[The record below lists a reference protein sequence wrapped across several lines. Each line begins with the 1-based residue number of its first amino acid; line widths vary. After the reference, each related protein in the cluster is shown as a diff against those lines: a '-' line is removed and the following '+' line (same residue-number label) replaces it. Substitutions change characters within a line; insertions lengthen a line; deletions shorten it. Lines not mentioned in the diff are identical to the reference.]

1 MSSSLLCTACNKTFT
16 KPQYW
21 KQHMLLKHPGVQV
34 SDPTVQIQT
43 PSQTVPRSQTPAS
56 TPSTTP
62 PAPSSTV
69 PAGLPDSIYLA
80 SRVEL
85 PKTLNLTKAVPLQ
98 PVSTV
103 PPTEPQAPTST
114 SAESKGES
122 EGSKGVE
129 QQKKTVESTPE
140 TPQTPPAPSTVPS
153 PQVYIL
159 PVPETLLQ
167 SGHRD
172 QPRMVVVDESKGEE
186 REPVISTEGLKGGL
200 PAEVTTHQV
209 ELSTAAPKIA
219 LSHKTFLLYDYARGV
234 GFKGS
239 LADFIEQ
246 TIEDYFAERKIRVT
260 VSREA

>member
-1 MSSSLLCTACNKTFT
+1 MSSDKYICSCG
-16 KPQYW
+16 KPCGTW
-21 KQHMLLKHPGVQV
+21 LGWHSHMATEHKILVQKG
-34 SDPTVQIQT
+34 D
-43 PSQTVPRSQTPAS
+43 TPA
-56 TPSTTP
+56 TVKVTT
-62 PAPSSTV
+62 
-69 PAGLPDSIYLA
+69 
-80 SRVEL
+80 
-85 PKTLNLTKAVPLQ
+85 
-98 PVSTV
+98 
-103 PPTEPQAPTST
+103 PTST
-114 SAESKGES
+114 AAIRPAETGEPVTAQQS
-122 EGSKGVE
+122 VVTTPTETVITVKPTVE
-129 QQKKTVESTPE
+129 ISGPFVARQVESPKAIDAPGDSVGTAATTREEVATVVEPQKKTATATAEATTASGKPLQV
-140 TPQTPPAPSTVPS
+140 QLPPMHFH
-153 PQVYIL
+153 I
-159 PVPETLLQ
+159 PVPGAE
-167 SGHRD
+167 GRRD

>member
-1 MSSSLLCTACNKTFT
+1 MR
-16 KPQYW
+16 
-21 KQHMLLKHPGVQV
+21 LKHPDVQV
-34 SDPTVQIQT
+34 KPPSVQKET
-43 PSQTVPRSQTPAS
+43 
-56 TPSTTP
+56 
-62 PAPSSTV
+62 
-69 PAGLPDSIYLA
+69 
-80 SRVEL
+80 
-85 PKTLNLTKAVPLQ
+85 
-98 PVSTV
+98 
-103 PPTEPQAPTST
+103 PTST
-114 SAESKGES
+114 KVVQETPPSPSLSDPFLANRIAIDLSKAIPLQVGSGTPQSTSSSEQNPPSESTLQPKGGI

-129 QQKKTVESTPE
+129 QQKKTVESTP
-140 TPQTPPAPSTVPS
+140 PIP

-172 QPRMVVVDESKGEE
+172 QPRMVVVDESKGGE
-186 REPVISTEGLKGGL
+186 REPVISTEGLRGGL

-239 LADFIEQ
+239 LAEFIEQ